1 MGATKMKVHAGI
13 VKGYKEMI
21 VPYEFKSKTENP
33 KGLAIILPGVGYTVK
48 SPLLHFAT
56 GAYLNRGY
64 DVLHINYQYQTDQY
78 DHFTFEELKRAVIAD
93 VMAVLNET
101 LHGAD
106 FTSYYLV
113 GKSFGCI
120 AMGEA
125 LNFYPLNNAKTVW
138 LTPHLKEKLVFE
150 AMLNSQNQGLCMIG
164 DKDPFYNKE
173 NIEQLQVNRNI
184 DYFIP
189 NGANHALEIDNQIYA
204 SIDLV
209 KSVVKKINEF

>member
-1 MGATKMKVHAGI
+1 MFTFTA
-13 VKGYKEMI
+13 
-21 VPYEFKSKTENP
+21 
-33 KGLAIILPGVGYTVK
+33 
-48 SPLLHFAT
+48 
-56 GAYLNRGY
+56 
-64 DVLHINYQYQTDQY
+64 DQY

-150 AMLNSQNQGLCMIG
+150 TMLNSQNQGLCMIG
-164 DKDPFYNKE
+164 DKDHF
-173 NIEQLQVNRNI
+173 
-184 DYFIP
+184 
-189 NGANHALEIDNQIYA
+189 
-204 SIDLV
+204 
-209 KSVVKKINEF
+209 